1 MHKADLHHS
10 NQSLQLKLEKIFQ
23 LRRTRS
29 AVNWDREKYLDLLQH
44 FGNPHAHLPPVIHVA
59 GTNGKGSIIAM
70 LRAVC
75 EAAGMRV
82 HCYTS
87 PHLVQINERIVLA
100 GKEID
105 DDLLESLI
113 DEALGYIGDAPLS
126 FFEVSTAIAFK
137 AFSQVPAD
145 VLLLEVGM
153 GGALDCTNV
162 IEKSLVSVI
171 SRISM
176 DHTQFLG
183 DTIEE
188 IAAQKSGIIKP
199 GLPCIIGY
207 QGGGEQGENC
217 F

>member
-113 DEALGYIGDAPLS
+113 DEALGYIGDAP
-126 FFEVSTAIAFK
+126 F
-137 AFSQVPAD
+137 
-145 VLLLEVGM
+145 VL
-153 GGALDCTNV
+153 
-162 IEKSLVSVI
+162 
-171 SRISM
+171 
-176 DHTQFLG
+176 F
-183 DTIEE
+183 
-188 IAAQKSGIIKP
+188 
-199 GLPCIIGY
+199 
-207 QGGGEQGENC
+207 
-217 F
+217 